1 VATGVT
7 GVRVYG
13 LVCKIQDLAVTG
25 VMGVTGFRVY
35 GSGFRVQ
42 DLGVTGVR
50 V

>member
-1 VATGVT
+1 MS
-7 GVRVYG
+7 RV
-13 LVCKIQDLAVTG
+13 QDLAVTG
-25 VMGVTGFRVY
+25 VMGATGVRVY